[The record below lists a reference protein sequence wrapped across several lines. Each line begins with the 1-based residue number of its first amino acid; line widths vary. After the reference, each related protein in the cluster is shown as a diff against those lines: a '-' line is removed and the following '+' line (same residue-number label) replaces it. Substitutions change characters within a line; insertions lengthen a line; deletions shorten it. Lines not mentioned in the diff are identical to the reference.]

1 MERYL
6 PSLPVLGG
14 TIGGA
19 GAAIPK
25 IGASMKAF
33 GAIPDILIINWAMIG
48 DTVFYATIGAIV
60 GVIVKI
66 IFESILKKLKIIKRK
81 RI

>member
-19 GAAIPK
+19 GAAIPN
-25 IGASMKAF
+25 IGASMK
-33 GAIPDILIINWAMIG
+33 AIPDILIINWAMIG

-66 IFESILKKLKIIKRK
+66 IFESILKKLKNIKRK